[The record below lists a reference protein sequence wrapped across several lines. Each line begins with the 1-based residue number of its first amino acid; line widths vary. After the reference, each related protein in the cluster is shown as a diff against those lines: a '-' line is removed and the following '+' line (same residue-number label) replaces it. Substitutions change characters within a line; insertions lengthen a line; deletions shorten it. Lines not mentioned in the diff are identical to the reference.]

1 MLGTQWV
8 TQVEWCKKDK
18 EFEDWLMQVHGQYTI
33 LTKGGSDLNKVKGK
47 DEPNDLHMN
56 QHEQNYHMQDTQTQT
71 WYVVSI

>member
-1 MLGTQWV
+1 
-8 TQVEWCKKDK
+8 
-18 EFEDWLMQVHGQYTI
+18 MQVHGQYTI